1 MINRLQTRL
10 AAATMRNEEAFSAWL
25 FLAPGLLGWA
35 IFIGLPTVAAFVLAF
50 YEYNLLS
57 PPRFVGLRNFARLP
71 GDEVFLAAF
80 INTIYFTFATVFFSV
95 VIGLALAILVD
106 QALRGFIFLRSLLL
120 LPYVMVMAGV
130 AAVFRFIYMPD
141 VGLMNATLALVGI
154 DGPNWLTS
162 ETWAMPA
169 LIILS
174 VWKAFGYNMFLFI
187 AGLQTIPG
195 HLYEAAEIDGAN
207 AWHKFRF
214 VTLPMLS
221 PIMFFVVVISIIG
234 SFQVFD
240 QAYLMTGGGPGTST
254 TTLVMYVYQMGFQSF
269 RMGYASAVAFVLF
282 VLILLFSLVQFV
294 LQRRW
299 VHYE

>member
-1 MINRLQTRL
+1 MIKRLQSRL
-10 AAATMRNEEAFSAWL
+10 AAIPTRNEEALSAWL

-57 PPRFVGLRNFARLP
+57 PPRLVGLRNFARLP

-95 VIGLALAILVD
+95 VIGLALAVLVD
-106 QALRGFIFLRSLLL
+106 RALRGFIFLRSLLL
-120 LPYVMVMAGV
+120 LPYVMVMAAV

-154 DGPNWLTS
+154 DGPSWLTS
-162 ETWAMPA
+162 QTWAMPA

-187 AGLQTIPG
+187 AGLQTIPQ

-269 RMGYASAVAFVLF
+269 QMGYASAVAFVLF
-282 VLILLFSLVQFV
+282 LLIMLFSLLQFV